1 MGTLRNSVQ
10 LIGRPGSDPEIKVFG
25 GEGRKMARFNLAT
38 NDRRYNEK
46 HELVEET
53 QWHNIVAWGATA
65 EMVEKFV
72 RKGKRIALDGHIQT
86 RQYEDKNDKTKKY
99 FTDIV
104 IDEFMIIDW
113 ASTDEGQQSVE

>member
-10 LIGRPGSDPEIKVFG
+10 LIGRPGSDPDIKVFG
-25 GEGRKMARFNLAT
+25 SEGRKMARFNLAT

-86 RQYEDKNDKTKKY
+86 RQYEDKNDKTKKHY
-99 FTDIV
+99 TDIV

-113 ASTDEGQQSVE
+113 ASTDEEQQPVE

>member
-25 GEGRKMARFNLAT
+25 GESRKMARFSLAT
-38 NDRRYNEK
+38 NDRHYNEK

-86 RQYEDKNDKTKKY
+86 RLYEDKNEKTKKY
-99 FTDIV
+99 YTDIV

-113 ASTDEGQQSVE
+113 ASTDEEQQPAE